1 MSTHTNSEMTLYV
14 RGIGLVGPGFSS
26 WAEAQAALRDPA
38 AAWTQVPTVL
48 VAPMLLPP
56 AERRRAGTIVKLSL
70 AVAEQACAMSGA
82 NPHEL
87 ATVFSASSGDPAN
100 CHALCEVLASADR
113 LVSPTRFTNSV
124 HNASAGYWHIAQHA
138 RAPSTSLCGF
148 DASLGTGLLEAAV
161 QCTTTQQPVLLVSS
175 DVPYLEPLHGARPLP
190 DSFGLA
196 LVLDTVAPTASLAS
210 ATPAARLHVSL
221 APPGAVPTECDHASL
236 EALRKVIPA
245 ARCLPLLQALAR
257 AEPTELVL
265 AYLDSMAL
273 TVRVDFPAA

>member
-1 MSTHTNSEMTLYV
+1 
-14 RGIGLVGPGFSS
+14 
-26 WAEAQAALRDPA
+26 
-38 AAWTQVPTVL
+38 
-48 VAPMLLPP
+48 MLLPP

-70 AVAEQACAMSGA
+70 AVAEQACGMSGA
-82 NPHEL
+82 DPLTL

-148 DASLGTGLLEAAV
+148 DASLGAGLLEAAV
-161 QCTTTQQPVLLVSS
+161 QCTTAQRPVLLVSS

-196 LVLDTVAPTASLAS
+196 LVLDTTAS
-210 ATPAARLHVSL
+210 ATPAARLHVRI
-221 APPGAVPTECDHASL
+221 APPGSTPTACDHAGL
-236 EALRKVIPA
+236 EALRRVIPA

-257 AEPTELVL
+257 GEPAELVL
-265 AYLDSMAL
+265 AYLDSLAL
-273 TVRVDFPAA
+273 AVRVDFPAA

>member
-1 MSTHTNSEMTLYV
+1 MSTTIATPEMTLCV
-14 RGIGLVGPGFSS
+14 RGIGLVGPGFSN

-38 AAWTQVPTVL
+38 SAWTQAPTVL

-82 NPHEL
+82 DPLEL

-148 DASLGTGLLEAAV
+148 DASLGAGLLEAAA
-161 QCTTTQQPVLLVSS
+161 QCATTQRPVMLVSS

-196 LVLDTVAPTASLAS
+196 LVLGTAAPSAAHAS
-210 ATPAARLHVSL
+210 AARLHISI
-221 APPGAVPTECDHASL
+221 APPGTAPTECDHPGL
-236 EALRKVIPA
+236 EALRRVIPA

-257 AEPTELVL
+257 GEPTELVL
-265 AYLDSMAL
+265 AYLDSLAL
-273 TVRVDFPAA
+273 AVRVEFPAA

>member
-1 MSTHTNSEMTLYV
+1 MSATSEMTLCV
-14 RGIGLVGPGFSS
+14 RGIGLVGPGFSN
-26 WAEAQAALRDPA
+26 WAEAQAALCDPA
-38 AAWTQVPTVL
+38 AAWTQAPTVL

-82 NPHEL
+82 DPLAL

-148 DASLGTGLLEAAV
+148 DASLGAGLLEAAA
-161 QCTTTQQPVLLVSS
+161 QCATTQRPVMLVSS
-175 DVPYLEPLHGARPLP
+175 DVPYLE
-190 DSFGLA
+190 
-196 LVLDTVAPTASLAS
+196 LDTAAPSTANAS
-210 ATPAARLHVSL
+210 AARLHISI
-221 APPGAVPTECDHASL
+221 APPGTAPTECDHPGL
-236 EALRKVIPA
+236 EALRRVIPA

-257 AEPTELVL
+257 GEPTELVL
-265 AYLDSMAL
+265 AYLDSLAL
-273 TVRVDFPAA
+273 AVRVEFPAA

>member
-1 MSTHTNSEMTLYV
+1 MSAHNTPPEMTLYV

-26 WAEAQAALRDPA
+26 WAEARAALRDPA
-38 AAWTQVPTVL
+38 TAWVQAPSVL

-82 NPHEL
+82 NPAKL

-148 DASLGTGLLEAAV
+148 DASLGAGLLEAAV
-161 QCTTTQQPVLLVSS
+161 QCVTTRQAVLLVSS
-175 DVPYLEPLHGARPLP
+175 DVPYLEPLLGKRPLP

-196 LVLDTVAPTASLAS
+196 LVLDTAEP
-210 ATPAARLHVSL
+210 ATPSARLHVSI
-221 APPGAVPTECDHASL
+221 APSGTAPTACTHPGLD
-236 EALRKVIPA
+236 ALRRVIPA
-245 ARCLPLLQALAR
+245 ARCLPLMQALAR
-257 AEPTELVL
+257 GEPAELVL
-265 AYLDSMAL
+265 AYLDSVAL
-273 TVRVDFPAA
+273 AVRVEFPVA

>member
-1 MSTHTNSEMTLYV
+1 MSAHTPPEMTLYV
-14 RGIGLVGPGFSS
+14 RGIGLVGPGFSN
-26 WAEAQAALRDPA
+26 WAEAQAALREPA
-38 AAWTQVPTVL
+38 VAWTQAPTVL

-82 NPHEL
+82 DPLEL

-148 DASLGTGLLEAAV
+148 DASLGAGLLEAAA
-161 QCTTTQQPVLLVSS
+161 QCATTQRPVMLVSS

-196 LVLDTVAPTASLAS
+196 LVLDTAASSAS
-210 ATPAARLHVSL
+210 AARLRVSIA
-221 APPGAVPTECDHASL
+221 APGTAPTECDHAGL
-236 EALRKVIPA
+236 EALRRVIPA

-257 AEPTELVL
+257 GKPTELVL
-265 AYLDSMAL
+265 AYLDSLAL
-273 TVRVDFPAA
+273 AVRVDFPAA

>member
-1 MSTHTNSEMTLYV
+1 MSAHTTHEMTLYV
-14 RGIGLVGPGFSS
+14 RGIGLVGPGFSN
-26 WAEAQAALRDPA
+26 WAEAQAALREPA
-38 AAWTQVPTVL
+38 SAWTQAPTVL

-148 DASLGTGLLEAAV
+148 DASLGAGLLEAAA
-161 QCTTTQQPVLLVSS
+161 QCATAPRPVLLVSS

-196 LVLDTVAPTASLAS
+196 LVLDTTAPS
-210 ATPAARLHVSL
+210 TPAARLHVRI
-221 APPGAVPTECDHASL
+221 APPGTAPTECDHAGL
-236 EALRKVIPA
+236 EALRRVIPA
-245 ARCLPLLQALAR
+245 ARSLPLLQALAR
-257 AEPTELVL
+257 GEPTELVL
-265 AYLDSMAL
+265 AYLDSLAL
-273 TVRVDFPAA
+273 AVRVDFPAA